1 MRHLFGLILSLGFLN
16 LSFASPALAA
26 SRVEFQGG
34 AENFVFNTDG
44 SSEFFDSLEG
54 MMPGDTRSE
63 TVTVKNTATEFDYIK
78 IYLRVVPET
87 EDDAFLSKLI
97 LSIKNNDTIISD
109 SSLSTATTNLELG
122 SFNPNDE
129 SLLTLELLAPATLGN
144 DFQYA
149 ESGINWIFT
158 AEAYKDG
165 KIAPPNTGA
174 APASDQPSANSNLI
188 ILASSVLI
196 LTALVATII
205 SKTKAKSDNQ

>member
-44 SSEFFDSLEG
+44 SSEFFDGLEG

-63 TVTVKNTATEFDYIK
+63 TVTVKNTTTEYDYVK
-78 IYLRVVPET
+78 IYLCVVPET

-97 LSIKNNDTIISD
+97 LSIKNNGTLISD
-109 SSLSTATTNLELG
+109 SNLSAATTNLELG

-165 KIAPPNTGA
+165 KIVPPNTGA
-174 APASDQPSANSNLI
+174 APTNDATYVTPGIVLAVAVALLLLLI
-188 ILASSVLI
+188 INRKRISN
-196 LTALVATII
+196 I
-205 SKTKAKSDNQ
+205 SKAPKA